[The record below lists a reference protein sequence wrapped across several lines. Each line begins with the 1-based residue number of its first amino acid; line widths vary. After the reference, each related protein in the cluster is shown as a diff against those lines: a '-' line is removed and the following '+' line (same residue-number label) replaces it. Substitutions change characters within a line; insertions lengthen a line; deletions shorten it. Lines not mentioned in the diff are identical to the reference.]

1 MSSDMHY
8 YALWFDT
15 LACLGKVWKGVWRW
29 YHEDMLECCTSLEE
43 IKVHGLHMQ
52 QLSCIAKCNQL
63 NSVLVFANENLSLDA
78 LR

>member
-1 MSSDMHY
+1 MNV
-8 YALWFDT
+8 
-15 LACLGKVWKGVWRW
+15 GKVWKGVWRW

-43 IKVHGLHMQ
+43 IKVNGLHIQ

-63 NSVLVFANENLSLDA
+63 DSSLVYADEHLSLET